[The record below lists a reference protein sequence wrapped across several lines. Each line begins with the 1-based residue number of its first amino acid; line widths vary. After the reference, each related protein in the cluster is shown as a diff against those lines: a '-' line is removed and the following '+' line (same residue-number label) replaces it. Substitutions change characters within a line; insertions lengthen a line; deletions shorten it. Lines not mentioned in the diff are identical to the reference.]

1 MVLLQDIKVLD
12 DGKREAN
19 SVTATAEHA
28 VPHSSK
34 EVFKPRL
41 IFWEVTKGCNLRC
54 VHCRATATEL
64 SSPKDLPTAK
74 ALDIIDQIAA
84 HSNPILVLSGGEP
97 LYRSD
102 IFQLAKY
109 ANDKGLRV
117 ALATNGTLV
126 TKEVAR
132 MIADSGVKRVS
143 ISLDGADA
151 VTHDSF
157 RGIPG
162 AFEAAL
168 HGFRNLKEVGMS
180 VQINMTIARHNADQL
195 PRVLEMAKKIGADAL
210 HTFLLVPVGC
220 GVDIASD
227 QMVPPDEYERMLN
240 WFYDQSLEGGIEL
253 KATCAPHYFRVVRQ
267 RRAEERRA
275 AEKNP
280 TLAANDAARMGHPA
294 DVNAIGPTDMMMP
307 GGTGIILKPQAAP
320 KGNHTGHPMGHPA
333 GNHTG
338 HPGGHPSDMNAM
350 TKGCL
355 AGTGVCF
362 LSHEGEV
369 FPCGYLPAIA
379 GDLRH
384 EKFADIWADAKVFN
398 DLRDTNNL
406 KGKCGC
412 CEFRNVC
419 MGCRA
424 RAFAATGDY
433 LDPEPFCVYEPK
445 SAALRAKV
453 EQRGN

>member
-1 MVLLQDIKVLD
+1 MKVLE
-12 DGKREAN
+12 GNEV
-19 SVTATAEHA
+19 VTMPSGQPAQHPAKPE
-28 VPHSSK
+28 
-34 EVFKPRL
+34 FKPRL

-54 VHCRATATEL
+54 IHCRATATEL
-64 SSPKDLPTAK
+64 SSPTDLPTAQ

-84 HSNPILVLSGGEP
+84 YSNPILVLSGGEP

-102 IFQLAKY
+102 IFQLAAY
-109 ANDKGLRV
+109 ARDKGLRV

-126 TKEVAR
+126 TREVAR
-132 MIADSGVKRVS
+132 MIADSGIKRVS

-151 VTHDSF
+151 ATHDTF

-168 HGFRNLKEVGMS
+168 LGFRNLKDVGMS

-195 PRVLEMAKKIGADAL
+195 PRVLDLAKNVGADAL

-220 GVDIASD
+220 GVDIADD

-240 WFYDQSLEGGIEL
+240 WFYDRSLEGGIEL

-267 RRAEERRA
+267 RRVADRHA
-275 AEKNP
+275 AEV
-280 TLAANDAARMGHPA
+280 AAKSAPGASSPQASAEHASGHPG
-294 DVNAIGPTDMMMP
+294 IGPTDMLMP
-307 GGTGIILKPQAAP
+307 GSTGISFVPQNRP
-320 KGNHTGHPMGHPA
+320 QTPPPGHHTGHPSGHP
-333 GNHTG
+333 N
-338 HPGGHPSDMNAM
+338 DMNAM

-362 LSHEGEV
+362 ISHEGEV

-379 GDLRH
+379 GDLRK
-384 EKFADIWADAKVFN
+384 EPFAGIWENARVFN
-398 DLRDTNNL
+398 DLRDTGNL

-412 CEFRNVC
+412 CEFRNIC

-445 SAALRAKV
+445 SPHLRSKQADR
-453 EQRGN
+453 E